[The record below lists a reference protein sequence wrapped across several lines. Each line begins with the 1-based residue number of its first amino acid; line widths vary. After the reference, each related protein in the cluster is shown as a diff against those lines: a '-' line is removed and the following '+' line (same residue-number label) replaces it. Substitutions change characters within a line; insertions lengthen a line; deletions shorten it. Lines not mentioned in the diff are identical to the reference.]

1 MSLKFLQ
8 QLVDDPDR
16 GPGRVFAWF
25 IQVVI
30 VVSIL
35 DFTIETMPNISTDL
49 RSVLWTIEVISIAIF
64 TIEFLLRIAFS
75 NKGLRYALTFFGL
88 IDLLAILPFYL
99 ALGIDL
105 RGIRAF
111 RLLRLFRLFKLARY
125 STAMRRYHIAFRNAR
140 EELLLFGATALI
152 IIYIAAVGI
161 HYFEGTAQ
169 PNLFDSVPK
178 CLWWATTT
186 LTTVGYGDAYPI
198 TVGGKFFTFLILAVG
213 LAAVAV
219 PSGIMANALS
229 QAREEMKQDNSPNPI
244 TSKNPNSKLD
254 QI

>member
-1 MSLKFLQ
+1 MLFKSLQ

-16 GPGRVFAWF
+16 GPGRIFAWF

-30 VVSIL
+30 VISIF
-35 DFTIETMPNISTDL
+35 DFTIETMPSISPEL
-49 RSVLWTIEVISIAIF
+49 RSALWAFEVISIAIF
-64 TIEFLLRIAFS
+64 TLEFLLRICFS
-75 NKGLRYALTFFGL
+75 KKGVRYAFTFFGL
-88 IDLLAILPFYL
+88 IDILAILPFYL

-125 STAMRRYHIAFRNAR
+125 STAIRRYHIAFRNAR

-161 HYFEGTAQ
+161 HYFEGKVQ
-169 PNLFDSVPK
+169 PELFDSVPK

-186 LTTVGYGDAYPI
+186 LTTVGYGDAYPV
-198 TVGGKFFTFLILAVG
+198 TVGGKLFTFTILAVG

-229 QAREEMKQDNSPNPI
+229 QAREELEKENAPKS
-244 TSKNPNSKLD
+244 
-254 QI
+254 

>member
-1 MSLKFLQ
+1 MPFRFLQ

-25 IQVVI
+25 IQIVI
-30 VVSIL
+30 IVSIL
-35 DFTIETMPNISTDL
+35 DFTIETIPQLSPEQ
-49 RSVLWTIEVISIAIF
+49 RSVLRFVETVSIAIF
-64 TIEFLLRIAFS
+64 TVEFLLRIVFS
-75 NKGLRYALTFFGL
+75 KKGFRYAFTFFGL
-88 IDLLAILPFYL
+88 IDIFAILPFYL

-125 STAMRRYHIAFRNAR
+125 STVIRRYHIAFRNAR

-161 HYFEGTAQ
+161 HYFEGAAQ
-169 PNLFDSVPK
+169 PELFDSVPK

-186 LTTVGYGDAYPI
+186 LTTVGYGDAFPI
-198 TVGGKFFTFLILAVG
+198 TAGGKLFTFLILAVG

-229 QAREEMKQDNSPNPI
+229 QAREEMKSEANSQN
-244 TSKNPNSKLD
+244 
-254 QI
+254 

>member
-1 MSLKFLQ
+1 MPTRFLQ
-8 QLVDDPDR
+8 QLVDNPDR
-16 GPGRVFAWF
+16 GPGRIFAWF
-25 IQVVI
+25 IQFVI
-30 VVSIL
+30 IVSIL
-35 DFTIETMPNISTDL
+35 DFTFETMPSISPEL
-49 RSVLWTIEVISIAIF
+49 RSTLRIVEVVSIVIF
-64 TIEFLLRIAFS
+64 TLEFLLRIAFS
-75 NKGLRYALTFFGL
+75 KKGLRYAFTFFGL

-125 STAMRRYHIAFRNAR
+125 SSVMRRYHIAFLKAR

-152 IIYIAAVGI
+152 IIYIAAAGI
-161 HYFEGTAQ
+161 YYFEGKAQ
-169 PNLFDSVPK
+169 PELFDSIPK

-198 TVGGKFFTFLILAVG
+198 TVGGKLFTFVILAVG

-229 QAREEMKQDNSPNPI
+229 QAREEMKKESDSE
-244 TSKNPNSKLD
+244 
-254 QI
+254 

>member
-1 MSLKFLQ
+1 MTLKFLQ
-8 QLVDDPDR
+8 QLVDNPDR

-30 VVSIL
+30 IVSIL
-35 DFTIETMPNISTDL
+35 DFTLETVPSISPEL
-49 RSVLWTIEVISIAIF
+49 RSVLWIMEVVSIAIF
-64 TIEFLLRIAFS
+64 SVEFLLRIAFS
-75 NKGLRYALTFFGL
+75 EKGIRYAFTFFGL
-88 IDLLAILPFYL
+88 VDLLAILPFYL

-125 STAMRRYHIAFRNAR
+125 SSVMRRYHIAFRNAR

-161 HYFEGTAQ
+161 HYFEGAAQ
-169 PNLFDSVPK
+169 PELFDSVPK

-186 LTTVGYGDAYPI
+186 LTTVGYGDAFPI
-198 TVGGKFFTFLILAVG
+198 TIGGKLFTFLILAVG

-229 QAREEMKQDNSPNPI
+229 QAREEMNQ
-244 TSKNPNSKLD
+244 
-254 QI
+254 

>member
-1 MSLKFLQ
+1 MRSQLLQ
-8 QLVDDPDR
+8 QLVDNPDR

-25 IQVVI
+25 IQTVI
-30 VVSIL
+30 IISIL
-35 DFTIETMPNISTDL
+35 DFTIETMPNISPEL
-49 RSVLWTIEVISIAIF
+49 RSVLWIVEVVSIAIF
-64 TIEFLLRIAFS
+64 TLEFLLRITFS
-75 NKGLRYALTFFGL
+75 KKGIRYAFTFFGL
-88 IDLLAILPFYL
+88 VDILAILPFYL

-161 HYFEGTAQ
+161 HYFEGAAQ
-169 PNLFDSVPK
+169 PELFDSVPK

-186 LTTVGYGDAYPI
+186 LTTVGYGDAFPI
-198 TVGGKFFTFLILAVG
+198 TAGGKLFTFLILAVG

-229 QAREEMKQDNSPNPI
+229 QAREEMKKESC
-244 TSKNPNSKLD
+244 SR
-254 QI
+254 